1 MTPKCP
7 DCKMDQ
13 DECICSS
20 PVSAPE
26 ALDWLETELSAIS
39 CRYHGD
45 PSYDHDAYW
54 MRGRVEKLLEEARKL
69 FTAPTP
75 PVSEDRKDA
84 EIRQWRVLAH
94 QEHGYVLAENRKQAE
109 RIKEL
114 ESELEESDAIR
125 YRCAHLLAE
134 TAVALKGPEKALHR
148 HGWQDLP
155 EVAAKQSAALKLAK
169 KVLERFGGFSG
180 VNEAL
185 AAIDDALG
193 GSNG

>member
-7 DCKMDQ
+7 DCKRDQ

-39 CRYHGD
+39 CSYHGD

-75 PVSEDRKDA
+75 PVSEDRWQP
-84 EIRQWRVLAH
+84 I
-94 QEHGYVLAENRKQAE
+94 
-109 RIKEL
+109 
-114 ESELEESDAIR
+114 
-125 YRCAHLLAE
+125 E
-134 TAVALKGPEKALHR
+134 TAPKETTQMFVVVAFGAKVGATPYNSDPWCVWHQRGEFVRWPHKFSPTH
-148 HGWQDLP
+148 WMQLP
-155 EVAAKQSAALKLAK
+155 EAPTMQEDKL
-169 KVLERFGGFSG
+169 
-180 VNEAL
+180 
-185 AAIDDALG
+185 
-193 GSNG
+193 

>member
-7 DCKMDQ
+7 DCKRDQ

-75 PVSEDRKDA
+75 PVSEERKDA
-84 EIRQWRVLAH
+84 EYVPLKPASEEDAAVYQQIANNFERAM
-94 QEHGYVLAENRKQAE
+94 QEDK
-109 RIKEL
+109 
-114 ESELEESDAIR
+114 
-125 YRCAHLLAE
+125 
-134 TAVALKGPEKALHR
+134 P
-148 HGWQDLP
+148 
-155 EVAAKQSAALKLAK
+155 
-169 KVLERFGGFSG
+169 
-180 VNEAL
+180 
-185 AAIDDALG
+185 
-193 GSNG
+193 

>member
-20 PVSAPE
+20 SVSAPE

-39 CRYHGD
+39 CSYHGD

-75 PVSEDRKDA
+75 PVSEERKDA
-84 EIRQWRVLAH
+84 EI
-94 QEHGYVLAENRKQAE
+94 E
-109 RIKEL
+109 RL
-114 ESELEESDAIR
+114 NSLVESVRSNNE
-125 YRCAHLLAE
+125 
-134 TAVALKGPEKALHR
+134 ALHHAR
-148 HGWQDLP
+148 DLLRS
-155 EVAAKQSAALKLAK
+155 EVNKQSAALKLAREALDTISS
-169 KVLERFGGFSG
+169 LEASNGCILSLREC
-180 VNEAL
+180 VDIAEEAL
-185 AAIDDALG
+185 AAIDALEG
-193 GSNG
+193 E

>member
-7 DCKMDQ
+7 DCKRDQ

-75 PVSEDRKDA
+75 PVSEDRKYA
-84 EIRQWRVLAH
+84 EL
-94 QEHGYVLAENRKQAE
+94 Y
-109 RIKEL
+109 KEL
-114 ESELEESDAIR
+114 I
-125 YRCAHLLAE
+125 Y
-134 TAVALKGPEKALHR
+134 AVASKFPRESRHQTALRYIRNAEKR
-148 HGWQDLP
+148 SGN
-155 EVAAKQSAALKLAK
+155 AAMQEDKP
-169 KVLERFGGFSG
+169 
-180 VNEAL
+180 
-185 AAIDDALG
+185 
-193 GSNG
+193 